1 MLLSFDR
8 AGEVLDEMAEE
19 LPQVFFRDLNG
30 GVLLLP
36 EVMPDPNFPDDE
48 LYIMGEYCN
57 DQMGRYIK
65 LYYGSFAALAEAED
79 WTEDDWDG
87 ELYTTLIHEFTHHME
102 GLAGVHALDD
112 KDAQFMA
119 DFLADQA
126 GEEE

>member
-1 MLLSFDR
+1 MLLTFDQ
-8 AGEVLDEMAEE
+8 AGEALDEMAEE
-19 LPQVFFRDLNG
+19 LPPVFFRDLNG

-36 EVMPDPNFPDDE
+36 EAMPDPDFPRDE

-57 DQMGRYIK
+57 DQLGRYIK
-65 LYYGSFAALAEAED
+65 LYYGSFAALAQAED
-79 WTEDDWDG
+79 WTEQDWDD
-87 ELYTTLIHEFTHHME
+87 ELYTTLVHEFTHHME
-102 GLAGVHALDD
+102 GLAGAHALDD

>member
-8 AGEVLDEMAEE
+8 AGEALDEMAEE

-36 EVMPDPNFPDDE
+36 EAMPDPDFPGDE

-65 LYYGSFAALAEAED
+65 LYYGSFAALAEAEN
-79 WTEDDWDG
+79 WSEDDWDD

-102 GLAGVHALDD
+102 GLAGSHALDD
-112 KDAQFMA
+112 KDARFMA
-119 DFLADQA
+119 EFLAEQA
-126 GEEE
+126 GDEE